1 MKLKKFKSTFILF
14 ILCFIIFNI
23 YLSFSI
29 VKANSE
35 KDEIVRLHVV
45 ANSNTIDDQLIKLK
59 LSSKI
64 EEFIK
69 SLNLENKNSK
79 DTLNILNDNIEN
91 ISEIVNNKLK
101 EENAPYSFTINI
113 GKIYYD
119 EVKENMLTSMNT
131 GLYNSVKI
139 TLGNGSGKNFW
150 SFISPNKENLEKLK
164 DYENILPGLNNLY
177 KNFETSEQNKHLQEL
192 SKVQA
197 IKYKSKILELLNINL

>member
-64 EEFIK
+64 EDFIN
-69 SLNLENKNSK
+69 SLQLENKNSK
-79 DTLNILNDNIEN
+79 EIINILDNNTSN
-91 ISEIVNNKLK
+91 ISKIVDNTLK
-101 EENAPYSFTINI
+101 EENINYNHTITI
-113 GKIYYD
+113 GKVYYND
-119 EVKENMLTSMNT
+119 SKESPTISMDK
-131 GLYNSVKI
+131 GLYNSIKI
-139 TLGNGSGKNFW
+139 TLGKGEGKNFW
-150 SFISPNKENLEKLK
+150 SFIAPNKEN
-164 DYENILPGLNNLY
+164 
-177 KNFETSEQNKHLQEL
+177 
-192 SKVQA
+192 
-197 IKYKSKILELLNINL
+197 